1 MATQRTFH
9 RVLGLSAAV
18 AALLL
23 PLTPKAIAANA
34 DDEPFAKSCEVADAA
49 LDTMRGGFHSP
60 KDGIKVPFG
69 LEVHFESVANKKD
82 IANLTITNDGDKNHD
97 VKVTQNGF
105 TVTQTGNLVSTT
117 NIAPGQTVT
126 TSITGQGILTVIQN
140 TRSNTVLQT
149 VQTLNATITGMKDLM
164 RITARNNLHT
174 SRVLF
179 H

>member
-9 RVLGLSAAV
+9 RVLVLSAV

-23 PLTPKAIAANA
+23 SFAPRALAANA
-34 DDEPFAKSCEVADAA
+34 DDEPFAKSCEVADAT
-49 LDTMRGGFHSP
+49 LENMRGGFHSP
-60 KDGIKVPFG
+60 RDDVKVPFG
-69 LEVHFESVANKKD
+69 LEVHFESVANKKQ
-82 IANLTITNDGDKNHD
+82 IADLTITNNGDKNRP
-97 VKVTQNGF
+97 VQVTEKGF
-105 TVTQTGNLVSTT
+105 TVTQTGNLVATT
-117 NIAPGQTVT
+117 NIAPGQMVT